1 MARTREKT
9 NRSSGKEAFD
19 DYDFKRMKHMNADE
33 IMAYLDKIEPVSD
46 DEVER
51 FFERIAPKTSSAT
64 ESLEPQRRKSFRFSA
79 KTVAWAAV
87 CLTLVFSLAA
97 QALGMNVWGAI
108 VSWTSELLVANISS
122 TGEKNVLVQRD
133 AFTAA
138 ERETWGDDVC
148 NAFEELGIYPELPT
162 WKPEGMKLDELVYY
176 DGEEGFMSVS
186 AFYTAEGN
194 ITLMLTADALYG
206 SDVKFHDNFER
217 NSDFSRVYEIDGV
230 QYYMTSNNGRYR
242 GNWLLDNMSLSISGS
257 IDYSDLEKMIYSIGK
272 EGEAP

>member
-19 DYDFKRMKHMNADE
+19 DYDFKRMKHMNAEE

-79 KTVAWAAV
+79 KTVVWAAV

-108 VSWTSELLVANISS
+108 VSWTSELLVADISS
-122 TGEKNVLVQRD
+122 TGEKDVPAQRN

-176 DGEEGFMSVS
+176 NREDRMSVKT
-186 AFYTAEGN
+186 FYVGEDN
-194 ITLMLTADALYG
+194 MTLRLAVDVIHG
-206 SDVKFHDNFER
+206 SDTKYQANFER
-217 NSDFSRVYEIDGV
+217 DSVFSRIYEIDGV
-230 QYYMTSNNGRYR
+230 QYYMTSNSRRYR
-242 GNWLLDNMSLSISGS
+242 ANWFLDNMSLSISGS

-272 EGEAP
+272 EGETP

>member
-79 KTVAWAAV
+79 KTVVWAAV

-108 VSWTSELLVANISS
+108 VSWTSELLVADISS

-176 DGEEGFMSVS
+176 DGDEETASVN
-186 AFYTAEGN
+186 ALYKGRDEKY
-194 ITLMLTADALYG
+194 LMLIVDKMPG
-206 SDVKFHDNFER
+206 SEYAYQANYEQDPGSLHT
-217 NSDFSRVYEIDGV
+217 YEINGIP
-230 QYYMTSNNGRYR
+230 YYVISNMGSY
-242 GNWLLDNMSLSISGS
+242 GANWFVDNMALGISGS
-257 IDYSDLEKMIYSIGK
+257 ITLDDLEKMILSI
-272 EGEAP
+272 ER

>member
-19 DYDFKRMKHMNADE
+19 DYDFKRMKHMNAEE

-108 VSWTSELLVANISS
+108 VSWTSELLVADISS

-148 NAFEELGIYPELPT
+148 NAFEELGIY
-162 WKPEGMKLDELVYY
+162 GDE
-176 DGEEGFMSVS
+176 ETASVN
-186 AFYTAEGN
+186 ALYKGRDEKY
-194 ITLMLTADALYG
+194 LMLIVDKMPG
-206 SDVKFHDNFER
+206 SEYAYQANYEQDPGSLHT
-217 NSDFSRVYEIDGV
+217 YEINGIP
-230 QYYMTSNNGRYR
+230 YYVISNMGSY
-242 GNWLLDNMSLSISGS
+242 GANWFVDNMALGISGS
-257 IDYSDLEKMIYSIGK
+257 ITLDDLEKMILSI
-272 EGEAP
+272 ER